1 MNDHAVLVVGGRTT
15 GLMMAAELARHGVAV
30 RIIDRSP
37 GIDPHVR
44 ANLLHSRTLEI
55 FEMLGIADAT
65 IEGSYPERGIRI
77 YVNGS
82 LAGVSQHAP
91 IDSRFPFGMS
101 QSQAHTEAVL
111 EAHLSDFGVSVERS
125 VTLSRLQQDDDA
137 VVATLVH
144 DDGTEETCETPW
156 LIGCDGAH
164 STVRH
169 SMGWAFPGDADPY
182 AYLVADVVVEGDLVE
197 EEGYVCLHDEGD
209 LFIFSTLPEGRRLI
223 AANLPKGS
231 IARAPTL
238 YEMQRLV
245 DERAFRGLR
254 LSDPRWLSSFHIH
267 YRLAPHYRG
276 GRIFLAGDAAHVHS
290 LLGGQGMNTGIQDA
304 HNLAWK
310 LALVVKGTVP
320 ESWLDSYEIERRQ
333 VGEAVLAT
341 TKQVTEETELFANLP
356 SAGRERL
363 VAHMFVP
370 EAKRLEAAEHL
381 QEVDLDYRQS
391 GLCFE
396 PEPFFASGPSVGTR
410 APDASPVWVHGQP
423 GRFTELLRGTRH
435 QLLFFAGLES
445 DRARGA
451 IPEDMIVVA
460 REVLE
465 TEGHWIDGRIVVL
478 DPSPVDRL
486 RGIPT
491 VGDPEGAMHARYGAH
506 RACLYL
512 IRPDGY
518 VAFRSAKLDGLCDYL
533 AQTR

>member
-1 MNDHAVLVVGGRTT
+1 MTDRAVLVVGGRTT
-15 GLMMAAELARHGVAV
+15 GLMMAAELARHGIAV
-30 RIIDRSP
+30 RIVDQSP

-55 FEMLGIADAT
+55 FETLGIADAT
-65 IEGSYPERGIRI
+65 LEGSYPERAIRI

-82 LAGVSQHAP
+82 LAGVSHHAP

-111 EAHLSDFGVSVERS
+111 EAHLSTFGVSVERS
-125 VTLSRLQQDDDA
+125 VRLSRLQQDEDT
-137 VVATLVH
+137 VIATLVH
-144 DDGTEETCETPW
+144 DDGTEETCEAPW

-169 SMGWAFPGDADPY
+169 LMGWAFSGEADPY
-182 AYLVADVVVEGDLVE
+182 SYLVADVVVEGDLVE
-197 EEGYVCLHDEGD
+197 GEGYVCLHDEGD

-223 AANLPKGS
+223 AANLQKGS

-238 YEMQRLV
+238 QEMQRLV

-254 LSDPRWLSSFHIH
+254 LSDPRWLSSFHIN

-310 LALVVKGTVP
+310 LALVMKGTVP

-333 VGEAVLAT
+333 VAEAVVAT
-341 TKQVTEETELFANLP
+341 TKQVTEETELFASLP
-356 SAGRERL
+356 ISGRERL

-370 EAKRLEAAEHL
+370 EAKRLEAAEQL

-391 GLCFE
+391 DLCFE
-396 PEPFFASGPSVGTR
+396 LEPIFASGPSVGTR
-410 APDASPVWVHGQP
+410 APDASPVWVHGRP

-435 QLLFFAGLES
+435 QLLLFAGLKS

-451 IPEDMIVVA
+451 IPQDLLVVA
-460 REVLE
+460 REVLQA
-465 TEGHWIDGRIVVL
+465 EGHWIDVHIVVI
-478 DPSPVDRL
+478 DPSPADRL
-486 RGIPT
+486 QGMPV
-491 VGDPEGAMHARYGAH
+491 VGDPEGTMHSRYGAH
-506 RACLYL
+506 RPCLYL

-518 VAFRSAKLDGLCDYL
+518 VAFRSLKLDGLGDYL
-533 AQTR
+533 ARTR